1 VDGVEVSRIQPIA
14 VEPEAL
20 AQRTSEWLAEAL
32 QQALAGGGRCSFALS
47 GGKTVGP
54 LYRTLAGMPV
64 PWERVDFYFA
74 DERCVPPD
82 HPESNYLLAE
92 ETLFRPAGVKLEQVR
107 RMEGEREDREAA
119 ARDYEALLPSTLDVV
134 LLGMGEDGH
143 TASLFPGSPALEE
156 RKRRVLAIVGPK
168 PPPWRLTL
176 TLPVLQEAGKVL
188 FAVAGA
194 GKQEAVRRVLAGEN
208 LPAARVTNAAWI
220 MDWAAADSSRR
231 TQ

>member
-1 VDGVEVSRIQPIA
+1 MSRPQPIV

-20 AQRTSEWLAEAL
+20 AQRSAEWLAEAIR
-32 QQALAGGGRCSFALS
+32 QALARGGRCSFALS

-54 LYRTLAGMPV
+54 IYRALAAMPV

-82 HPESNYLLAE
+82 HLESNYFLAE
-92 ETLFRPAGVKLEQVR
+92 ETLFRPAGVKPEQVH

-119 ARDYEALLPSTLDVV
+119 ARDYEALLPPALDLA

-143 TASLFPGSPALEE
+143 TASLFPGLDAVKEQ
-156 RKRRVLAIVGPK
+156 KRRVLAVVGPK

-176 TLPVLQEAGKVL
+176 TLPALNAARHVL
-188 FAVAGA
+188 FAVA
-194 GKQEAVRRVLAGEN
+194 
-208 LPAARVTNAAWI
+208 
-220 MDWAAADSSRR
+220 
-231 TQ
+231 